1 MSAPI
6 PVAKGLRLRVAD
18 PRRDRH
24 AARAIESLPGAG
36 VFHTAAWARTLHA
49 AYGFRTQLLLAED
62 PTGAVAAAVPVTP
75 LRGWLRGARAVSQPM
90 ADECALLARDAAA
103 RDFLHSAA
111 LALARSRGWRHWELR
126 GAGAPSQT
134 TPATSYHGHLV
145 PLDPAD
151 WDCPAAAAPSVHR
164 GVRQAVRAG
173 VEVEFGDSEN
183 LLRRFHCLYARTRQR
198 HGAPPAPW
206 RFFEAMRKE
215 LLVPGHGVVALA
227 ARDGEDLA
235 GGLFLL
241 SGRNGLYKY
250 GASDPSRH
258 HLRPNHLVMA
268 RAADW
273 CARRGCTALDLGRTS
288 LGAEGL
294 RRYKLSWGATERFIN
309 YTRLRSADGQA
320 LLALDRAGRWP
331 APLLRRLPPPLLRA
345 LGAVLHPLLA

>member
-1 MSAPI
+1 MNAPTHD
-6 PVAKGLRLRVAD
+6 AAGLRLRIAD
-18 PRRDRH
+18 PRGDRD
-24 AARAIESLPGAG
+24 AAQAAAALPGAG
-36 VFHTAAWARTLHA
+36 IFHTTAWARTLHA

-62 PTGAVAAAVPVTP
+62 ATGVVAAAVPVTP
-75 LRGWLRGARAVSQPM
+75 LRAWLRGARAVSQPM

-126 GAGAPSQT
+126 GAGATAGT
-134 TPATSYHGHLV
+134 TPATIYHGHLM

-164 GVRQAVRAG
+164 AVRQAVRAG

-183 LLRRFHCLYARTRQR
+183 LLRRFHALYARTRQR
-198 HGAPPAPW
+198 HGAPSAPW
-206 RFFEAMRKE
+206 RFFEALRRE
-215 LLVPGHGVVALA
+215 LLVPGHGVVVLA
-227 ARDGEDLA
+227 VRDGEDLA
-235 GGLFLL
+235 GGVFLI

-250 GASDPSRH
+250 GASEPSRH

-294 RRYKLSWGATERFIN
+294 RRYKLSWGATERVIT
-309 YTRLRSADGQA
+309 YTRIRSADGRA
-320 LLALDRAGRWP
+320 LLARDRAGRWP

-345 LGAVLHPLLA
+345 LGAIFHPLLA